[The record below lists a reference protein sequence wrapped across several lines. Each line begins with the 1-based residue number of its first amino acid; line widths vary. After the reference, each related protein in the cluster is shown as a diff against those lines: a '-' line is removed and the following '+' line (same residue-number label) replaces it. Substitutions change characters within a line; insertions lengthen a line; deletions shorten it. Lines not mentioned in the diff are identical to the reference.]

1 MMEEVNIFW
10 FRRDLRL
17 YDNSGLSAA
26 TNSKIKVIPIFI
38 FDTSITDKLP
48 NNDRRINFIFDNL
61 AKIDLELKNKFNS
74 SINVFK
80 GEPEEIFKELIRNY
94 KINSVFINNDY
105 EPYAISRDKSIKDLL
120 ENNQIKFKSFKDQVI
135 FEKNEVVKEDG
146 NPYVVYTPYMR
157 KWKASLNEDLSELNE
172 KEVVNN
178 FYNPAVSALKKLNEY
193 GFIENDKKIEA
204 FKLNKDIVTKYA
216 DTRNFPSINSTS
228 KIGPYLRFGTVSVR
242 KIVSGL
248 LKFKDQTF
256 LNELI
261 WREFFMQILFHF
273 PHTAEK
279 SFKSKYDKIIWLN
292 DSKSFEAWKNGETGF
307 PLVDAGMKEL
317 NNTGFMHNRVRMIT
331 ASFLCKHL
339 LVDWRLGEKYFALK
353 LNDYEMASNVGNW
366 QWASGSGVDAAPYF
380 RIFNPH
386 TQIIKFDNKREYINK
401 WVNTESKSYPDEI
414 VDHKVARQR
423 CLDTYKMYLD

>member
-26 TNSKIKVIPIFI
+26 THSKIKVIPIFI

-94 KINSVFINNDY
+94 KINSVFTNNDY
-105 EPYAISRDKSIKDLL
+105 EPYAISRDKLIKDLL

-135 FEKNEVVKEDG
+135 FEKNEVVKDDG

-157 KWKASLNEDLSELNE
+157 KWKARLNEDLSEIIE
-172 KEVVNN
+172 KEVLNN
-178 FYNPAVSALKKLNEY
+178 FYNSPVSALKKLNEY

-204 FKLNKDIVTKYA
+204 FKLNSDIVTKYA
-216 DTRNFPSINSTS
+216 ETRNFPSINSTS

-273 PHTAEK
+273 PHTAKK

-292 DSKSFEAWKNGETGF
+292 DPKSFEAWKNGETGF

-339 LVDWRLGEKYFALK
+339 LIDWRLGEKYFALK

-386 TQIIKFDNKREYINK
+386 TQITKFDKNREYINK
-401 WVNTESKSYPDEI
+401 WVDTNSKSYPNEI
-414 VDHKVARQR
+414 VDHKFARQR

>member
-1 MMEEVNIFW
+1 VEEVNIFW

-26 TNSKIKVIPIFI
+26 THSKNKVIPIFI

-61 AKIDLELKNKFNS
+61 LEIDLKLKKKYNS

-80 GEPEEIFKELIRNY
+80 GNPIEIFKELIKDY
-94 KINSVFINNDY
+94 KINSVFTNNDY
-105 EPYAISRDKSIKDLL
+105 EPYALSRDKSIKNFL
-120 ENNQIKFKSFKDQVI
+120 EKNQIQFKSFKDQVI
-135 FEKNEVVKEDG
+135 FEKNEVVKDDG
-146 NPYVVYTPYMR
+146 SPYVVYTPYMR
-157 KWKASLNEDLSELNE
+157 KWKANLNEDLSKLAE

-178 FYNPAVSALKKLNEY
+178 FYNSSISALMELSKY
-193 GFIENDKKIEA
+193 GFVENDKKIEV

-228 KIGPYLRFGTVSVR
+228 KLGPYLRFGTVSVR

-261 WREFFMQILFHF
+261 WREFFMQILYHF
-273 PHTAEK
+273 PHTAKK

-292 DSKSFEAWKNGETGF
+292 DPKSFEAWKNGETGF

-339 LVDWRLGEKYFALK
+339 LIDWRLGEKYFALK

-386 TQIIKFDNKREYINK
+386 TQITKFDKNREYINK
-401 WVNTESKSYPDEI
+401 WVDTNSKSYPNEI
-414 VDHKVARQR
+414 VDHKFARQR

>member
-1 MMEEVNIFW
+1 MEEVNIFW
-10 FRRDLRL
+10 YRRDLRL

-26 TNSKIKVIPIFI
+26 THSKNKVIPIFI

-61 AKIDLELKNKFNS
+61 VKIDLELKNKFNS

-80 GEPEEIFKELIRNY
+80 GDPKEIFKKLISNY
-94 KINSVFINNDY
+94 KINSVFTNNDY

-120 ENNQIKFKSFKDQVI
+120 EKNQIKFKSYKDQVI
-135 FEKNEVVKEDG
+135 FEKNEVVKDDG
-146 NPYVVYTPYMR
+146 RPYVVYTPYMR
-157 KWKASLNEDLSELNE
+157 KWKARLNEDLSRLTE
-172 KEVVNN
+172 KDIVNN
-178 FYNPAVSALKKLNEY
+178 FYNSSFSALKKLNEY
-193 GFIENDKKIEA
+193 GFIKNDKKIEA
-204 FKLNKDIVTKYA
+204 FKLNNDIVTKYT

-228 KIGPYLRFGTVSVR
+228 KLGPYLRFGTVSVR

-273 PHTAEK
+273 PHTAKK

-292 DSKSFEAWKNGETGF
+292 DPKSFEAWKNGQTGF

-317 NNTGFMHNRVRMIT
+317 NSTGFMHNRVRMIT

-386 TQIIKFDNKREYINK
+386 TQITKFDKNREYINK
-401 WVNTESKSYPDEI
+401 WVNTDSKNYPDEI

>member
-26 TNSKIKVIPIFI
+26 THSKIKVIPIFI

-61 AKIDLELKNKFNS
+61 VKIDLELKNKFNS

-80 GEPEEIFKELIRNY
+80 GEPVKIFKELIRDY
-94 KINSVFINNDY
+94 KINSVFTNNDY

-135 FEKNEVVKEDG
+135 FEKNEVVKDDG

-157 KWKASLNEDLSELNE
+157 KWKARLNEDLSELNE
-172 KEVVNN
+172 KEVFNN
-178 FYNPAVSALKKLNEY
+178 FYNSPVSALKKLNEY

-204 FKLNKDIVTKYA
+204 FKLNSDIVTKYA
-216 DTRNFPSINSTS
+216 ETRNFPSINSTS

-273 PHTAEK
+273 PHTAVK

-317 NNTGFMHNRVRMIT
+317 NNTGYMHNRVRMIT

-386 TQIIKFDNKREYINK
+386 TQILKFDKSREYI
-401 WVNTESKSYPDEI
+401 
-414 VDHKVARQR
+414 
-423 CLDTYKMYLD
+423 CLLYTSPSPRDLSTSRMPSSA

>member
-1 MMEEVNIFW
+1 MEEVNIFW

-26 TNSKIKVIPIFI
+26 THSKNKVIPIFI

-61 AKIDLELKNKFNS
+61 LEIDLKLKKKYNS

-80 GEPEEIFKELIRNY
+80 GNPIEIFKELIKDY
-94 KINSVFINNDY
+94 KINSVFTNNDY
-105 EPYAISRDKSIKDLL
+105 EPYALSRDKSIKNLL
-120 ENNQIKFKSFKDQVI
+120 EKNQIQFKSFKDQVI
-135 FEKNEVVKEDG
+135 FEKNEVVKDDG

-157 KWKASLNEDLSELNE
+157 KWKANLIEDLSILAE

-178 FYNPAVSALKKLNEY
+178 FYNSSISALMELSKY
-193 GFIENDKKIEA
+193 GFVENDKKIEF
-204 FKLNKDIVTKYA
+204 FKLNKGTVTKYA

-228 KIGPYLRFGTVSVR
+228 KLGPYLRFGTVSVR

-273 PHTAEK
+273 PHTAKK

-292 DSKSFEAWKNGETGF
+292 DPKSFEAWKNGETGF

-339 LVDWRLGEKYFALK
+339 LIDWRLGEKYFALK

-386 TQIIKFDNKREYINK
+386 TQITKFDKNREYINK
-401 WVNTESKSYPDEI
+401 WVDTNSKSYPNEI
-414 VDHKVARQR
+414 VDHKFARQR

>member
-1 MMEEVNIFW
+1 MEEVNIFW

-26 TNSKIKVIPIFI
+26 THSKNKVIPIFI

-61 AKIDLELKNKFNS
+61 VEIDLKLKKKFNS

-80 GEPEEIFKELIRNY
+80 GNPTEIFKELIRDY
-94 KINSVFINNDY
+94 KINSVFTNNDY
-105 EPYAISRDKSIKDLL
+105 EPYALSRDKSIKNLL
-120 ENNQIKFKSFKDQVI
+120 EKNQIQFKSFKDQVI
-135 FEKNEVVKEDG
+135 FEKNEVVKDDG

-157 KWKASLNEDLSELNE
+157 KWKANLIEDLSILAE
-172 KEVVNN
+172 KEVINN
-178 FYNPAVSALKKLNEY
+178 FYNSSISGLMKLNEY
-193 GFIENDKKIEA
+193 GFIENDKKIES
-204 FKLNKDIVTKYA
+204 FKSNKDTVTKYA

-228 KIGPYLRFGTVSVR
+228 KLGPYLRFGTVSVR

-273 PHTAEK
+273 PHTAKK

-292 DSKSFEAWKNGETGF
+292 DPKSFEAWKNGETGF

-339 LVDWRLGEKYFALK
+339 LIDWRLGEKYFALK

-386 TQIIKFDNKREYINK
+386 TQIIKFDKNREYINK
-401 WVNTESKSYPDEI
+401 WVDTDSKSYPNEI

>member
-1 MMEEVNIFW
+1 MEEVNIFW

-26 TNSKIKVIPIFI
+26 THSKNKVIPIFI

-61 AKIDLELKNKFNS
+61 LEIDLKLKKKYNS

-80 GEPEEIFKELIRNY
+80 GNPIEIFKELIKDY
-94 KINSVFINNDY
+94 KINSVFTNNDY
-105 EPYAISRDKSIKDLL
+105 EPYALSRDKSIKNFL
-120 ENNQIKFKSFKDQVI
+120 EKNQIQFKSFKDQVI
-135 FEKNEVVKEDG
+135 FEKNEVVKDDG
-146 NPYVVYTPYMR
+146 SPYVVYTPYMR
-157 KWKASLNEDLSELNE
+157 KWKANLNEDLSKLAE

-178 FYNPAVSALKKLNEY
+178 FYNSSISALMELSKY
-193 GFIENDKKIEA
+193 GFVENDKKIEV

-228 KIGPYLRFGTVSVR
+228 KLGPYLRFGTVSVR

-261 WREFFMQILFHF
+261 WREFFMQILYHF
-273 PHTAEK
+273 PHTAKK

-292 DSKSFEAWKNGETGF
+292 DPKSFEAWKNGETGF

-339 LVDWRLGEKYFALK
+339 LIDWRLGEKYFALK

-386 TQIIKFDNKREYINK
+386 TQITKFDKNREYINK
-401 WVNTESKSYPDEI
+401 WVDTNSKSYPNEI
-414 VDHKVARQR
+414 VDHKFARQR

>member
-1 MMEEVNIFW
+1 MEEVNIFW

-26 TNSKIKVIPIFI
+26 THSKNKVIPIFI

-61 AKIDLELKNKFNS
+61 LEIDLKLKKKYNS

-80 GEPEEIFKELIRNY
+80 GNPIEIFKELIKDY
-94 KINSVFINNDY
+94 KINSVFTNNDY
-105 EPYAISRDKSIKDLL
+105 EPYALSRDKSIKNFL
-120 ENNQIKFKSFKDQVI
+120 EKNQIQFKSFKDQVI
-135 FEKNEVVKEDG
+135 FEKNEVVKDDG
-146 NPYVVYTPYMR
+146 SPYVVYTPYMR
-157 KWKASLNEDLSELNE
+157 KWKANLNEDLSKLAE

-178 FYNPAVSALKKLNEY
+178 FYNSSISALMELSKY
-193 GFIENDKKIEA
+193 GFVENDKKIEV

-228 KIGPYLRFGTVSVR
+228 KLGPYLRFGTVSVR

-292 DSKSFEAWKNGETGF
+292 DPKSFEAWKNGETGF

-339 LVDWRLGEKYFALK
+339 LIDWRLGEKYFALK

-386 TQIIKFDNKREYINK
+386 TQIIKFDKNREYINK
-401 WVNTESKSYPDEI
+401 WVDTDSKSYPNEI

>member
-1 MMEEVNIFW
+1 MEEVNIFW

-26 TNSKIKVIPIFI
+26 THSKNKVIPIFI

-61 AKIDLELKNKFNS
+61 LEIDLKLKKKYNS

-80 GEPEEIFKELIRNY
+80 GNPIEIFKELIKDY
-94 KINSVFINNDY
+94 KINSVFTNNDY
-105 EPYAISRDKSIKDLL
+105 EPYALSRDKSIKNFL
-120 ENNQIKFKSFKDQVI
+120 EKNQIQFKSFKDQVI
-135 FEKNEVVKEDG
+135 FEKNEVVKDDG
-146 NPYVVYTPYMR
+146 SPYVVYTPYMR
-157 KWKASLNEDLSELNE
+157 KWKANLNEDLSKLAE

-178 FYNPAVSALKKLNEY
+178 FYNSSISALMELSKY
-193 GFIENDKKIEA
+193 GFVENDKKIEV

-228 KIGPYLRFGTVSVR
+228 KLGPYLRFGTVSVR

-273 PHTAEK
+273 PYTAKK

-292 DSKSFEAWKNGETGF
+292 DPKSFEAWKNGETGF

-339 LVDWRLGEKYFALK
+339 LIDWRLGEKYFALK

-386 TQIIKFDNKREYINK
+386 TQITKFDKNREYINK
-401 WVNTESKSYPDEI
+401 WVDTNSKSYPNEI
-414 VDHKVARQR
+414 VDHKFARQR

>member
-26 TNSKIKVIPIFI
+26 THSKIKVIPIFI

-48 NNDRRINFIFDNL
+48 NNDRRINFIYDNL

-80 GEPEEIFKELIRNY
+80 GEPVEIFKELIRNY
-94 KINSVFINNDY
+94 KINSVFTNNDY
-105 EPYAISRDKSIKDLL
+105 EPYAISRDKSIRDLL

-135 FEKNEVVKEDG
+135 FEKNEVVKDDG

-157 KWKASLNEDLSELNE
+157 KWKARLNEALSELIE
-172 KEVVNN
+172 KEVFNN
-178 FYNPAVSALKKLNEY
+178 FYNSPVSALKKLNEY

-204 FKLNKDIVTKYA
+204 FKLNRDIVTKYA

-317 NNTGFMHNRVRMIT
+317 NKTGFMHNRVRMIT

-386 TQIIKFDNKREYINK
+386 TQILKFDKSREYISK
-401 WVNTESKSYPDEI
+401 WVNTESESYPDEI

>member
-26 TNSKIKVIPIFI
+26 THSKIKVIPIFI

-61 AKIDLELKNKFNS
+61 VKIDLELKNKFNS

-80 GEPEEIFKELIRNY
+80 GEPKEIFKELIINY
-94 KINSVFINNDY
+94 KINSVFTNNDY

-135 FEKNEVVKEDG
+135 FEKNEVVKDDG

-157 KWKASLNEDLSELNE
+157 KWKARLNEDLSELNE
-172 KEVVNN
+172 KEVFNN
-178 FYNPAVSALKKLNEY
+178 FYNSPVSALKKLNEY

-204 FKLNKDIVTKYA
+204 FKLNSDIVTKYA
-216 DTRNFPSINSTS
+216 ETRNFPSINSTS

-292 DSKSFEAWKNGETGF
+292 DPKSFEAWKNGETGF

-339 LVDWRLGEKYFALK
+339 LIDWRFGEKYFALK

-386 TQIIKFDNKREYINK
+386 TQIIKFDKNREYINK
-401 WVNTESKSYPDEI
+401 WVDTDSKSYPNEI

>member
-1 MMEEVNIFW
+1 MEEVNIFW

-26 TNSKIKVIPIFI
+26 THSKNKVIPIFI

-48 NNDRRINFIFDNL
+48 NNDSRINFIFDNL
-61 AKIDLELKNKFNS
+61 LEIDLKLKKKYNS

-80 GEPEEIFKELIRNY
+80 GNPIEIFKELIKDY
-94 KINSVFINNDY
+94 KINSVFTNNDY
-105 EPYAISRDKSIKDLL
+105 EPYALSRDKSIKNFL
-120 ENNQIKFKSFKDQVI
+120 EKNQIQFKSFKDQVI
-135 FEKNEVVKEDG
+135 FEKNEVVKDDG
-146 NPYVVYTPYMR
+146 SPYVVYTPYMR
-157 KWKASLNEDLSELNE
+157 KWKANLNEDLSKLAE

-178 FYNPAVSALKKLNEY
+178 FYNSSISALMELSKY
-193 GFIENDKKIEA
+193 GFVENDKKIEV

-228 KIGPYLRFGTVSVR
+228 KLGPYLRFGTVSVR

-273 PHTAEK
+273 PHTAKK

-292 DSKSFEAWKNGETGF
+292 DPKSFEAWKNGETGF

-339 LVDWRLGEKYFALK
+339 LIDWRLGEKYFALK
-353 LNDYEMASNVGNW
+353 LNDYEMASNIGNW

-386 TQIIKFDNKREYINK
+386 TQITKFDKNREYINK
-401 WVNTESKSYPDEI
+401 WVDTNSKSYPNEI
-414 VDHKVARQR
+414 VDHKFARQR

>member
-1 MMEEVNIFW
+1 VEEVNIFW

-26 TNSKIKVIPIFI
+26 THSKNKVIPIFI

-61 AKIDLELKNKFNS
+61 LEIDLKLKKKYNS

-80 GEPEEIFKELIRNY
+80 GNPIEIFKELIKDY
-94 KINSVFINNDY
+94 KINSVFTNNDY
-105 EPYAISRDKSIKDLL
+105 EPYALSRDKSIKNFL
-120 ENNQIKFKSFKDQVI
+120 EKNQIQFKSFKDQVI
-135 FEKNEVVKEDG
+135 FEKNEVVKDDG
-146 NPYVVYTPYMR
+146 SPYVVYTPYMR
-157 KWKASLNEDLSELNE
+157 KWKANLNEDLSKLAE

-178 FYNPAVSALKKLNEY
+178 FYNSSISALMELSKY
-193 GFIENDKKIEA
+193 GFVENDKKIEV

-228 KIGPYLRFGTVSVR
+228 KLGPYLRFGTVSVR

-256 LNELI
+256 LNELV
-261 WREFFMQILFHF
+261 WREFFMQILYHF
-273 PHTAEK
+273 PHTAKK

-292 DSKSFEAWKNGETGF
+292 DPKSFEAWKNGETGF

-339 LVDWRLGEKYFALK
+339 LIDWRLGEKYFALK

-386 TQIIKFDNKREYINK
+386 TQITKFDKNREYINK
-401 WVNTESKSYPDEI
+401 WVDTNSKSYPNEI
-414 VDHKVARQR
+414 VDHKFARQR

>member
-1 MMEEVNIFW
+1 MEEVNIFW

-26 TNSKIKVIPIFI
+26 THSKNKVIPIFI

-61 AKIDLELKNKFNS
+61 VEIDLKLKKKFNS

-80 GEPEEIFKELIRNY
+80 GNPTEIFKELIRDY
-94 KINSVFINNDY
+94 KINSVFTNNDY
-105 EPYAISRDKSIKDLL
+105 EPYALSRDKSIKNLL
-120 ENNQIKFKSFKDQVI
+120 EKNQIQFKSFKDQVI
-135 FEKNEVVKEDG
+135 FEKNEVVKDDG

-157 KWKASLNEDLSELNE
+157 KWKANLIEDLSILAE
-172 KEVVNN
+172 KEVINN
-178 FYNPAVSALKKLNEY
+178 FYNSSISGLMKLNEY

-216 DTRNFPSINSTS
+216 DTRNFPSFNSTS
-228 KIGPYLRFGTVSVR
+228 KLDPYLRFGTVSVR

-292 DSKSFEAWKNGETGF
+292 DPKSFEAWKNGETGF

-339 LVDWRLGEKYFALK
+339 LIDWRLGEKYFALK

-386 TQIIKFDNKREYINK
+386 TQIIKFDKNREYINK
-401 WVNTESKSYPDEI
+401 WVDTDSKSYPNEI

>member
-1 MMEEVNIFW
+1 MEEVNIFW

-26 TNSKIKVIPIFI
+26 THSKNKVIPIFI

-61 AKIDLELKNKFNS
+61 LEIDLKLKKKYNS

-80 GEPEEIFKELIRNY
+80 GNPIEIFKELIRRY
-94 KINSVFINNDY
+94 KINSVFTNNDY
-105 EPYAISRDKSIKDLL
+105 EPYALSRDISIQNLL
-120 ENNQIKFKSFKDQVI
+120 EKNQIQFKSFKDQVI
-135 FEKNEVVKEDG
+135 FEKNEVVKDDG
-146 NPYVVYTPYMR
+146 KPYVVYTPYMR
-157 KWKASLNEDLSELNE
+157 KWKSNLNEDLSKLAE

-178 FYNPAVSALKKLNEY
+178 FYNSSISGLMKLKDY
-193 GFIENDKKIEA
+193 GFIENDKKIES
-204 FKLNKDIVTKYA
+204 FKLNKDVVTKYA

-228 KIGPYLRFGTVSVR
+228 KLGPYLRFGIVSVR
-242 KIVSGL
+242 KIISGL
-248 LKFKDQTF
+248 LKFKNQTF

-273 PHTAEK
+273 PHTAKK
-279 SFKSKYDKIIWLN
+279 SFKPKYDKIIWLN
-292 DSKSFEAWKNGETGF
+292 DPTSFEAWKNGETGF

-317 NNTGFMHNRVRMIT
+317 NSTGFMHNRVRMIT

-339 LVDWRLGEKYFALK
+339 LIDWRLGEKYFALN

-386 TQIIKFDNKREYINK
+386 TQITKFDKNREYINK
-401 WVNTESKSYPDEI
+401 WVDTDSKSYPNEI
-414 VDHKVARQR
+414 VDHKFARQR

>member
-1 MMEEVNIFW
+1 MEEVNIFW

-26 TNSKIKVIPIFI
+26 THSKNKVIPIFI

-61 AKIDLELKNKFNS
+61 LEIDLKLKKKYNS

-80 GEPEEIFKELIRNY
+80 GNPIEIFKELIKDY
-94 KINSVFINNDY
+94 KINSVFTNNDY
-105 EPYAISRDKSIKDLL
+105 EPYALSRDKSIKNFL
-120 ENNQIKFKSFKDQVI
+120 EKNQIQFKSFKDQVI
-135 FEKNEVVKEDG
+135 FEKNEVVKDDG

-157 KWKASLNEDLSELNE
+157 KWKANLIEDLSILAE

-178 FYNPAVSALKKLNEY
+178 FYNSSISALMELSKY
-193 GFIENDKKIEA
+193 GFVENDKKIEV

-228 KIGPYLRFGTVSVR
+228 KLGPYLRFGTVSVR

-256 LNELI
+256 LNELV
-261 WREFFMQILFHF
+261 WREFFMQILYHF
-273 PHTAEK
+273 PHTAKK

-292 DSKSFEAWKNGETGF
+292 DPKSFEAWKNGETGF

-339 LVDWRLGEKYFALK
+339 LIDWRLGEKYFALK

-386 TQIIKFDNKREYINK
+386 TQITKFDKNREYINK
-401 WVNTESKSYPDEI
+401 WVDTNSKSYPNEI
-414 VDHKVARQR
+414 VDHKFARQR

>member
-1 MMEEVNIFW
+1 MEEVNIFW

-26 TNSKIKVIPIFI
+26 THSKNKVIPIFI

-61 AKIDLELKNKFNS
+61 LEIDLKLKKKYNS

-80 GEPEEIFKELIRNY
+80 GNPIEIFKELIKDY
-94 KINSVFINNDY
+94 KINSVFTNNDY
-105 EPYAISRDKSIKDLL
+105 EPYALSRDKSIKNFL
-120 ENNQIKFKSFKDQVI
+120 EKNQIQFKSFKDQVI
-135 FEKNEVVKEDG
+135 FEKNEVVKDDG
-146 NPYVVYTPYMR
+146 SPYVVYTPFMK
-157 KWKASLNEDLSELNE
+157 KWKANLNEDLSKLAE

-178 FYNPAVSALKKLNEY
+178 FYNSSISALMELSKY
-193 GFIENDKKIEA
+193 GFVENDKKIEV

-228 KIGPYLRFGTVSVR
+228 KLGPYLRFGTVSVR

-273 PHTAEK
+273 PHTAKK

-292 DSKSFEAWKNGETGF
+292 DPKSFEAWKNGETGF

-339 LVDWRLGEKYFALK
+339 LIDWRLGEKYFALK

-386 TQIIKFDNKREYINK
+386 TQITKFDKNREYINK
-401 WVNTESKSYPDEI
+401 WVDTNSKSYPNEI
-414 VDHKVARQR
+414 VDHKFARQR

>member
-1 MMEEVNIFW
+1 MEEVNIFW

-26 TNSKIKVIPIFI
+26 THSKNKVIPIFI

-61 AKIDLELKNKFNS
+61 LEIDLKLKKKYNS

-80 GEPEEIFKELIRNY
+80 GNPIEIFKELIKDY
-94 KINSVFINNDY
+94 KINSVFTNNDY
-105 EPYAISRDKSIKDLL
+105 EPYALSRDKSIKNFL
-120 ENNQIKFKSFKDQVI
+120 EKNQIQFKSFKDQVI
-135 FEKNEVVKEDG
+135 FEKNEVVKDDG
-146 NPYVVYTPYMR
+146 SPYVVYTPYMR
-157 KWKASLNEDLSELNE
+157 KWKANLNEDLSKLAE

-178 FYNPAVSALKKLNEY
+178 FYNSSISALMELSKY
-193 GFIENDKKIEA
+193 GFVENDKKIEV

-228 KIGPYLRFGTVSVR
+228 KLGPYLRFGTVSVR

-261 WREFFMQILFHF
+261 WREFFMQILYHF
-273 PHTAEK
+273 PHTAKK

-292 DSKSFEAWKNGETGF
+292 DPKSFEAWKNGETGF

-339 LVDWRLGEKYFALK
+339 LIDWRLGEKYFALK

-386 TQIIKFDNKREYINK
+386 TQIIKFYKNREYINK
-401 WVNTESKSYPDEI
+401 WVDTDSKSYPNEI

>member
-1 MMEEVNIFW
+1 MEEVNIFW

-26 TNSKIKVIPIFI
+26 THSENKVIPIFI
-38 FDTSITDKLP
+38 FDNSITDKLP

-61 AKIDLELKNKFNS
+61 LEIDLKLKKKYNS

-80 GEPEEIFKELIRNY
+80 GNPIEIFKELIKDY
-94 KINSVFINNDY
+94 KINSVFTNNDY
-105 EPYAISRDKSIKDLL
+105 EPYALSRDKSIKNFL
-120 ENNQIKFKSFKDQVI
+120 EKNQIQFKSFKDQVI
-135 FEKNEVVKEDG
+135 FEKNEVVKDDG
-146 NPYVVYTPYMR
+146 SPYVVYTPYMR
-157 KWKASLNEDLSELNE
+157 KWKANLNEDLSKLAE

-178 FYNPAVSALKKLNEY
+178 FYNSSISALMELSKY
-193 GFIENDKKIEA
+193 GFVENDKKIEV

-228 KIGPYLRFGTVSVR
+228 KLGPYLRFGTVSVR

-256 LNELI
+256 LNELV
-261 WREFFMQILFHF
+261 WREFFMQILYHF
-273 PHTAEK
+273 PHTAKK

-292 DSKSFEAWKNGETGF
+292 DPKSFEAWKNGETGF

-339 LVDWRLGEKYFALK
+339 LIDWRLGEKYFALK

-386 TQIIKFDNKREYINK
+386 TQITKFDKNREYINK
-401 WVNTESKSYPDEI
+401 WVDTNSKSYPNEI
-414 VDHKVARQR
+414 VDHKFARQR

>member
-1 MMEEVNIFW
+1 MEEVNIFW

-26 TNSKIKVIPIFI
+26 THSKNKVIPIFI

-61 AKIDLELKNKFNS
+61 VEIDLKLKKKFNS

-80 GEPEEIFKELIRNY
+80 GNPTEIFKELIRDY
-94 KINSVFINNDY
+94 KINSVFTNNDY
-105 EPYAISRDKSIKDLL
+105 EPYALSRDKSIKNLL
-120 ENNQIKFKSFKDQVI
+120 EKNQIQFKSFKDQVI
-135 FEKNEVVKEDG
+135 FEKNEVVKDDG
-146 NPYVVYTPYMR
+146 SPYVVYTPYMR
-157 KWKASLNEDLSELNE
+157 KWKANLNEDLSKLAE

-178 FYNPAVSALKKLNEY
+178 FYNSSISGLMKLNEY
-193 GFIENDKKIEA
+193 GFIENDKKIEP
-204 FKLNKDIVTKYA
+204 FKLNKGTVTKYA

-228 KIGPYLRFGTVSVR
+228 KLGPYLRFGTVSVR

-273 PHTAEK
+273 PHTAKK

-292 DSKSFEAWKNGETGF
+292 DPKSFEAWKNGETGF

-339 LVDWRLGEKYFALK
+339 LIDWRLGEKYFALK

-386 TQIIKFDNKREYINK
+386 TQIIKFDKNREYINK
-401 WVNTESKSYPDEI
+401 WVDTDSKSYPNEI
-414 VDHKVARQR
+414 VDHKFARQR